1 MRKALIIHPDEK
13 IASTLRDYLR
23 ITPGIVLAG
32 IFASLPDAA
41 GFLEDI
47 NCDILFSSVTV
58 LGDLVNAGKE
68 LPVMVSL
75 DAEAAGITQS
85 VSKHIFGWLQMP
97 FSYERI
103 LSLLQTTE
111 HYMKQL
117 YPASGK
123 DYIFIK
129 SEYKLIRVNLGDILF
144 LSGLRDYT
152 QVFLKGRQSPLTTL
166 QNLKDF
172 ESKLPETDFIR
183 VHRSYIVSIS
193 QIDSI
198 SRNEITMGAHT
209 IPIGNAYRQLLD
221 DMIEKN
227 S

>member
-1 MRKALIIHPDEK
+1 MRKALIIHPDK
-13 IASTLRDYLR
+13 KLAATLQDYLKMA
-23 ITPGIVLAG
+23 PGIIIAG

-41 GFLEDI
+41 GLLDDL
-47 NCDILFSSVTV
+47 NCDILFSSINV
-58 LGDLVNAGKE
+58 LGDLVDAGRE

-75 DAEAAGITQS
+75 DADAAEVTQS

-117 YPASGK
+117 SPSSRK

-129 SEYKLIRVNLGDILF
+129 SEYKLIKINLADILF
-144 LSGLRDYT
+144 MSGLRDYT
-152 QVFLKGRQSPLTTL
+152 QVFLKGRVSPLTTL

-172 ESKLPETDFIR
+172 ESKLPDTDFIR

-198 SRNEITMGAHT
+198 SRNEITMGTHT
-209 IPIGNAYRQLLD
+209 IPIGNAYRQMLD

>member
-1 MRKALIIHPDEK
+1 MRKALIIHPDK
-13 IASTLRDYLR
+13 KLASTLQDYLKM
-23 ITPGIVLAG
+23 TPGIIIAG

-41 GFLEDI
+41 GLLDDL
-47 NCDILFSSVTV
+47 NCDILFSSINV
-58 LGDLVNAGKE
+58 LGDLVDAGKE

-75 DAEAAGITQS
+75 DADAAEVTQS

-117 YPASGK
+117 SSTSRK

-129 SEYKLIRVNLGDILF
+129 SEYKLIKINLADILF
-144 LSGLRDYT
+144 MSGLRDYT
-152 QVFLKGRQSPLTTL
+152 QVFLKGRVSPLTTL

-172 ESKLPETDFIR
+172 ESKLPDTDFIR

-198 SRNEITMGAHT
+198 SRNEITMGTHT
-209 IPIGNAYRQLLD
+209 IPIGNAYRQMLD